1 MANYSK
7 LELCLALT
15 LKAQAHLRLVL
26 ALDTLLL
33 SLRKS
38 NMKAFLFF
46 MQMKEERN
54 RTKKPGPFSPGLNF
68 APTLLSFGGC
78 NDVTVM
84 ACLGPER
91 STSF

>member
-1 MANYSK
+1 
-7 LELCLALT
+7 
-15 LKAQAHLRLVL
+15 
-26 ALDTLLL
+26 
-33 SLRKS
+33 
-38 NMKAFLFF
+38 MKAFLFF

-91 STSF
+91 STSI